1 MQNKNL
7 GTFKKTKQNKTKTK
21 KQKKKGGSN
30 VTKILTTFL
39 TKYNKTGSFAEKL
52 CLNWSRIIQQGKHWL
67 TVKQKKWD
75 RSMGESN

>member
-7 GTFKKTKQNKTKTK
+7 GTFKKNKKK
-21 KQKKKGGSN
+21 KQKQKNRKKKGGSN

-52 CLNWSRIIQQGKHWL
+52 SLNWSRIIQQGKHW
-67 TVKQKKWD
+67 
-75 RSMGESN
+75 